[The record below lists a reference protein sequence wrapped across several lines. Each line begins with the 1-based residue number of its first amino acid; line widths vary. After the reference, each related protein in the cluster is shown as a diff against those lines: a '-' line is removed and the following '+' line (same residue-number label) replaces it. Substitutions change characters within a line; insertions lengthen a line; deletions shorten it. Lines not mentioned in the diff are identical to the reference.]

1 MHRCGQAP
9 SQGSQCSRPK
19 SSDWSRSE
27 PGITIV
33 PSCPGRKCTS
43 AQRSVG
49 QPASVPYAGA
59 APTVK
64 CGYRVPGA
72 TGTHS
77 GFSRSAIL
85 PGGVILDLIGLRFLN
100 ESAPLIRAAAPITVS
115 ACKLCFRL
123 TISRLEPIARC

>member
-1 MHRCGQAP
+1 
-9 SQGSQCSRPK
+9 
-19 SSDWSRSE
+19 
-27 PGITIV
+27 V
-33 PSCPGRKCTS
+33 PSYPGWKCTS

-49 QPASVPYAGA
+49 QPASAPYAGA

-64 CGYRVPGA
+64 CGYRAPGA

-77 GFSRSAIL
+77 GLSRSAIL
-85 PGGVILDLIGLRFLN
+85 PGGVILDLIGLRPLN
-100 ESAPLIRAAAPITVS
+100 ESAPPIRVAASITVS